1 MQGAPVLYPERVKQV
16 VGGDLTDMGQ
26 KILRLA
32 LPAQDDMDN
41 ARTPGAK
48 APGVPHSSFLAISD
62 QGLTTVI
69 LMVAYLPEPSVAFAL
84 MVAVPL
90 RLGVRLPSSSTARTL
105 ERLLLHFTS

>member
-16 VGGDLTDMGQ
+16 VYLPIWAGRSFDSLCP
-26 KILRLA
+26 LRMTWITQE
-32 LPAQDDMDN
+32 P
-41 ARTPGAK
+41 PGLK

>member
-1 MQGAPVLYPERVKQV
+1 
-16 VGGDLTDMGQ
+16 MGQ

-69 LMVAYLPEPSVAFAL
+69 LMVAYLPEPSVAEAL

-90 RLGVRLPSSSTARTL
+90 RLAVMLPSLST
-105 ERLLLHFTS
+105 

>member
-1 MQGAPVLYPERVKQV
+1 MQSAPVLYSERVKQV
-16 VGGDLTDMGQ
+16 VYLPIWAGRSFDSLCP
-26 KILRLA
+26 LRMTWITQE
-32 LPAQDDMDN
+32 P
-41 ARTPGAK
+41 PGLS

-90 RLGVRLPSSSTARTL
+90 RFAVILPSLSTETTL
-105 ERLLLHFTS
+105 ERLEVHLTAS